1 MNLEALNINVRFGDT
16 HVLKDISHTFKEG
29 KITIILGP
37 NGCGKTT
44 LIKSVV
50 KMFAKKCGMSYIQ
63 QEIYGNIG
71 LTVSDLVALGRYNEK
86 KFFNSENEED
96 LKKIDEALE
105 LMELKDKKDQLYD
118 TLSGGEKQRCMAARA
133 ICQDAEWFIMDE
145 PASNL
150 DIVHSKFILDT
161 ARDLVKNQGK
171 SFIIVMHDL
180 NEASTY
186 GDEFVLM
193 KDGRIT
199 DVCDR
204 LSPDK
209 LADVFE
215 TKFGS
220 VKTPSGK
227 DVFYA
232 D

>member
-1 MNLEALNINVRFGDT
+1 MNLDVKNINVSFGDA
-16 HVLKDISHTFKEG
+16 HVLKDVSHTFKEG

-50 KMFAKKCGMSYIQ
+50 KMFAKKCDMSYIP

-96 LKKIDEALE
+96 LKHIESALK
-105 LMELKDKKDQLYD
+105 LMQLDDKKGQLYD

-133 ICQDAEWFIMDE
+133 ICQDASWFIMDE

-150 DIVHSKFILDT
+150 DIVHSKYILDT
-161 ARDLVKNQGK
+161 ARDLVKNEGK

-180 NEASTY
+180 NAASTY
-186 GDEFVLM
+186 GDEFILM
-193 KDGRIT
+193 KEGQIVK
-199 DVCDR
+199 VCSE
-204 LSPDK
+204 LEPE
-209 LADVFE
+209 LLQDVFE
-215 TKFGS
+215 TKFGC

-227 DVFYA
+227 DVFYTE
-232 D
+232 

>member
-16 HVLKDISHTFKEG
+16 HVLKDVSHTFKEG
-29 KITIILGP
+29 QITIILGP

-50 KMFAKKCGMSYIQ
+50 KMFAKKCGMSYIP

-86 KFFNSENEED
+86 KFFNS
-96 LKKIDEALE
+96 
-105 LMELKDKKDQLYD
+105 
-118 TLSGGEKQRCMAARA
+118 
-133 ICQDAEWFIMDE
+133 DE

-180 NEASTY
+180 NAASTY

-193 KDGRIT
+193 KDGRIV

-215 TKFGS
+215 TEFGS